1 MYRID
6 ESLKKEQIV
15 LIKNL
20 IKDQSFQREL
30 VNLFVYFNPRDRI
43 KILYSLVVNGRHLDL
58 GTTELINLLKNFDY
72 DFHEEI
78 LFLLNLKDRKTERQ
92 PIKRAG

>member
-20 IKDQSFQREL
+20 IKDESFQREL

-43 KILYSLVVNGRHLDL
+43 KILYSLVVNSSHLEL
-58 GTTELINLLKNFDY
+58 GTTELISLLKNFDY

-78 LFLLNLKDRKTERQ
+78 LFLLNLKDRKTENQ
-92 PIKRAG
+92 PFKRTG